1 MEKAKVAVRAAEEA
15 AEASRQ
21 VSYNLGVKET
31 EVWLAKELVEECKDY
46 CKET

>member
-1 MEKAKVAVRAAEEA
+1 MAEEV

-21 VSYNLGVKET
+21 ASYNLGVEET
-31 EVWLAKELVEECKDY
+31 KIWLVEELAEVCKDY